1 MKKITINSVAS
12 YAGVSKK
19 TVSRVLNNEPNVSD
33 ATREKVL
40 KAFKELDYTPN
51 PIARGLARNRSFI
64 IGCLYDNPSKSY
76 ITRLQSGALAACHEH
91 GFNLLIH
98 PCELRAEALL
108 ENIEQLLQTSRLDGL
123 VLTPPFSDHAELVA
137 FLRKKG
143 VPFARVASVKLD
155 DDSISV
161 RSNDEQGAF
170 EITELLINMGHKDIA
185 FIKGHPDHSATEQ
198 RFNGYRRAL
207 KQHGIEY
214 QERLVEEG
222 NFSYH
227 SGADSARTILHLNPR
242 PTAVFASNDYMAAA
256 ALKLATQMNL
266 KVPDDISIAGFDNAP
281 IARHIWPG
289 LTTIAQPVE
298 EMTRLAVDHL
308 IEQINHATDE
318 QQEGEQRQPLQLTLE
333 AELITRESTAAPKA

>member
-1 MKKITINSVAS
+1 MKKVTINSVAT

-19 TVSRVLNNEPNVSD
+19 TVSRVLNNEPNVSP

-40 KAFKELDYTPN
+40 KVFKELDYTPN

-76 ITRLQSGALAACHEH
+76 ITRVQSGALEACHKH
-91 GFNLLIH
+91 NYNLLIH
-98 PCELRAEALL
+98 PCELRGDALIA
-108 ENIEQLLQTSRLDGL
+108 NIENLLMTSRLDGL
-123 VLTPPFSDHAELVA
+123 VLTPPFSDSLELIE
-137 FLRKKG
+137 FLQKKN
-143 VPFARVASVKLD
+143 VNYARVASAIEGD
-155 DDSISV
+155 ESISV

-170 EITELLINMGHKDIA
+170 EITEHLIELGHSHIA

-198 RFNGYRRAL
+198 RFSGYQRAL
-207 KQHGIEY
+207 STHNLTFDDK
-214 QERLVEEG
+214 LVAEG

-227 SGADSARTILHLNPR
+227 SGADSAKAILDINPR
-242 PTAVFASNDYMAAA
+242 PSAVFASNDYMAAA
-256 ALKLATQMNL
+256 VLKLATQRQL

-298 EMTRLAVDHL
+298 EMTRQAVDLL
-308 IEQINHATDE
+308 IEQIGGTQA
-318 QQEGEQRQPLQLTLE
+318 QVRQTTLE
-333 AELITRESTAAPKA
+333 AKLITRESTSKP

>member
-1 MKKITINSVAS
+1 MKKVTINSVAS

-40 KAFKELDYTPN
+40 KVFKELDYTPN
-51 PIARGLARNRSFI
+51 PIARGLAQNRSFI
-64 IGCLYDNPSKSY
+64 IGCIYDNPSKSY
-76 ITRLQSGALAACHEH
+76 ITRVQTGALAACKENNY
-91 GFNLLIH
+91 NLLIH
-98 PCELRAEALL
+98 PCDLRGDALIN
-108 ENIEQLLQTSRLDGL
+108 NIEQLLQSSRLDGL
-123 VLTPPFSDHAELVA
+123 VLTPPFSDFQVLVD
-137 FLRKKG
+137 FLKSKNI
-143 VPFARVASVKLD
+143 PYARVASAVLD

-170 EITELLINMGHKDIA
+170 EITEHLIKLGHKAIA

-198 RFNGYRRAL
+198 RFKGYLRAL
-207 KQHGIEY
+207 STHDITFN
-214 QERLVEEG
+214 ERLVEEG

-227 SGADSARTILHLNPR
+227 SGVDSARSILDSTPR

-256 ALKLATQMNL
+256 VLKLATQRQL

-298 EMTRLAVDHL
+298 EMTKQAVTKL
-308 IEQINHATDE
+308 IEHIGEPQENAYQI
-318 QQEGEQRQPLQLTLE
+318 TLE
-333 AELITRESTAAPKA
+333 ARLITRESTAHVK

>member
-1 MKKITINSVAS
+1 MKKVTINSVAS

-40 KAFKELDYTPN
+40 KVFKELDYTPN
-51 PIARGLARNRSFI
+51 PIARGLAQNRSFI
-64 IGCLYDNPSKSY
+64 IGCIYDNPSKSY
-76 ITRLQSGALAACHEH
+76 ITRVQTGALAACQENNY
-91 GFNLLIH
+91 NLLIH
-98 PCELRAEALL
+98 PCDLRGDALIS
-108 ENIEQLLQTSRLDGL
+108 NIEHLIQTSRLDGL
-123 VLTPPFSDHAELVA
+123 VLTPPFSDFKVLVD
-137 FLRKKG
+137 FLKAKKI
-143 VPFARVASVKLD
+143 PYARVASAVLD
-155 DDSISV
+155 DESISV

-170 EITELLINMGHKDIA
+170 EITEHLIRLGHKSIA

-198 RFNGYRRAL
+198 RFNGYLRAL
-207 KQHGIEY
+207 NTHGIEFN
-214 QERLVEEG
+214 ERLVEEG

-227 SGADSARTILHLNPR
+227 SGVDSARSILDLSPR

-256 ALKLATQMNL
+256 VLKLATQRQL

-298 EMTRLAVDHL
+298 DMTKQAVTKL
-308 IEQINHATDE
+308 IEHIAE
-318 QQEGEQRQPLQLTLE
+318 PQEAPYQVTLE
-333 AELITRESTAAPKA
+333 ARLITRESTAQIK

>member
-1 MKKITINSVAS
+1 MKKVTINSVAT

-19 TVSRVLNNEPNVSD
+19 TVSRVLNNEPNVSP

-40 KAFKELDYTPN
+40 KVFKELDYTPN

-76 ITRLQSGALAACHEH
+76 ITRVQSGALEACHKH
-91 GFNLLIH
+91 RYNLLIH
-98 PCELRAEALL
+98 PCELRGNALL

-123 VLTPPFSDHAELVA
+123 VLTPPFSDSKELVN
-137 FLRKKG
+137 FLKRKG
-143 VPFARVASVKLD
+143 LPYARVASAMTED
-155 DDSISV
+155 ESISV

-170 EITELLINMGHKDIA
+170 ELTEHLISLGHTSIA
-185 FIKGHPDHSATEQ
+185 FIKGHPDHSATEL
-198 RFNGYRRAL
+198 RFSGYKKAL
-207 KQHGIEY
+207 ASHGIAFDSK
-214 QERLVEEG
+214 LVAEG

-227 SGADSARTILHLNPR
+227 SGADSAKTILDLKPR

-256 ALKLATQMNL
+256 VLKLATQRQL
-266 KVPDDISIAGFDNAP
+266 KVPEALSIAGFDNAP

-298 EMTRLAVDHL
+298 EMTRLAVEQL
-308 IEQINHATDE
+308 ILSITEPPESVFQTV
-318 QQEGEQRQPLQLTLE
+318 LE
-333 AELITRESTAAPKA
+333 AKLICRESTSEVKK

>member
-1 MKKITINSVAS
+1 MKKVTINSVAT

-19 TVSRVLNNEPNVSD
+19 TVSRVLNNEPNVSP

-40 KAFKELDYTPN
+40 KVFKELDYTPN

-76 ITRLQSGALAACHEH
+76 ITRVQSGALEACHKF
-91 GFNLLIH
+91 GYNLLIH
-98 PCELRAEALL
+98 PCELRGEALI

-123 VLTPPFSDHAELVA
+123 VLTPPFSDSKELVA
-137 FLRKKG
+137 FLKKKG
-143 VPFARVASVKLD
+143 LPYARVASAIEE

-161 RSNDEQGAF
+161 RSNDEQGAL
-170 EITELLINMGHKDIA
+170 ELTEHLIKLGHKEIA
-185 FIKGHPDHSATEQ
+185 FIKGHPDHSATEL
-198 RFNGYRRAL
+198 RFSGYKRAL
-207 KQHGIEY
+207 ANHGIAFEP
-214 QERLVEEG
+214 RLVAEG

-227 SGADSARTILHLNPR
+227 SGADSAKTILDLNPR

-256 ALKLATQMNL
+256 VLKLATQRQL
-266 KVPDDISIAGFDNAP
+266 KVPEALSIAGFDNAP

-298 EMTRLAVDHL
+298 EMTRLAVEHL
-308 IEQINHATDE
+308 ILSITESPDMVFQTV
-318 QQEGEQRQPLQLTLE
+318 LE
-333 AELITRESTAAPKA
+333 AKLICRESTAPLEK